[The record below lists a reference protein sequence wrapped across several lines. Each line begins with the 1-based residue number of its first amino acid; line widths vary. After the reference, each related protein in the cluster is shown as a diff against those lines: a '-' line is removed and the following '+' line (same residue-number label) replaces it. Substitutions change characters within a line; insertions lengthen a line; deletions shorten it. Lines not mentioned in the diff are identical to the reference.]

1 MIHHDIY
8 ISWYAKNGFWGGPT
22 LFRQTSPCISI
33 EGCQLQPTAGLQKG
47 MVSAW
52 QRYWSDSHADQPRTG
67 TSADVKT
74 VPVKMVPE
82 PRLYPFSLIDV
93 LLILS
98 IRLQLAVFLLAVC
111 LGLPWAGDWMW
122 VIAQGSETDF
132 GIFGRFLYWSSN
144 LRRSQSVLTHT
155 WSGTCATNF
164 TTWSGKEVDPLGFC
178 LSWMHCGPNC
188 CRAREKSS
196 VCSWQTLT
204 NIFNTHV
211 QH

>member
-1 MIHHDIY
+1 MIHHDIYIY

-52 QRYWSDSHADQPRTG
+52 QRYWSDSHADQPQTG

-132 GIFGRFLYWSSN
+132 GIFGRFFVLIIQ
-144 LRRSQSVLTHT
+144 SQAFSI
-155 WSGTCATNF
+155 
-164 TTWSGKEVDPLGFC
+164 
-178 LSWMHCGPNC
+178 GPNPYLERHLC
-188 CRAREKSS
+188 NQLHDLIRQGSGSAWLLPVLDALWPKLLPRQRKKQC
-196 VCSWQTLT
+196 V
-204 NIFNTHV
+204 
-211 QH
+211 